1 MQMIKPDIATFCMG
15 FGASMGA
22 VLLAAGTPGKRFA
35 LPNARILIHQG
46 SGGFSGAI
54 PDIEVAAREALT
66 LSAKCL
72 SIISAHTGQPYEKVK
87 RDSDRDYYM
96 TAQDAKDYGII
107 DEVLEPTHIAPPL
120 TREADAAAS
129 SAANR

>member
-1 MQMIKPDIATFCMG
+1 
-15 FGASMGA
+15 
-22 VLLAAGTPGKRFA
+22 
-35 LPNARILIHQG
+35 
-46 SGGFSGAI
+46 
-54 PDIEVAAREALT
+54 
-66 LSAKCL
+66 
-72 SIISAHTGQPYEKVK
+72 
-87 RDSDRDYYM
+87 M